1 MNPLELR
8 RYLTAEGREP
18 FTEWLRGLR
27 DRTARARI
35 ETRLARVALG
45 NFGDSKAVGDGV
57 QELRIDHGP
66 GYRVYYARHGHTV
79 VLLLIGGDKHS
90 QPADIEQAIGF
101 WRDFKRRQT

>member
-1 MNPLELR
+1 MRWSGQL
-8 RYLTAEGREP
+8 A
-18 FTEWLRGLR
+18 GLR
-27 DRTARARI
+27 
-35 ETRLARVALG
+35 
-45 NFGDSKAVGDGV
+45 
-57 QELRIDHGP
+57 